1 MVIGIKW
8 FHFIVS
14 FLREAPSFFRTTGAG
29 KWLRAFG
36 DPSHQ
41 ASFFLKAPG
50 IRRLSVLLSS
60 HRRWLHIYIDH
71 TYWKVVLLC

>member
-1 MVIGIKW
+1 M
-8 FHFIVS
+8 S

-50 IRRLSVLLSS
+50 IRRLSVPVLTGDG
-60 HRRWLHIYIDH
+60 LHISI
-71 TYWKVVLLC
+71 TPTGK

>member
-1 MVIGIKW
+1 MVVGIKW
-8 FHFIVS
+8 FHFFVS

-29 KWLRAFG
+29 KWLRALG

-50 IRRLSVLLSS
+50 IRRLSSVLLS
-60 HRRWLHIYIDH
+60 
-71 TYWKVVLLC
+71 VLT

>member
-1 MVIGIKW
+1 MVVGIKW
-8 FHFIVS
+8 FHCIVS

-41 ASFFLKAPG
+41 SSFFLKAPG

-60 HRRWLHIYIDH
+60 QLLTGDGCIINLHIYIP
-71 TYWKVVLLC
+71 V